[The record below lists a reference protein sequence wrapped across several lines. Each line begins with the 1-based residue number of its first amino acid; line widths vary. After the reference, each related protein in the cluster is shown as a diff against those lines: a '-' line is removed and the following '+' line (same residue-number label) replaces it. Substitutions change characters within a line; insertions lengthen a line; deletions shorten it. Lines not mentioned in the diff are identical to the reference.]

1 MSKKIFFFDIDGTI
15 LQEQS
20 MSKRVFDALNNIRKN
35 GDYCFIASG
44 RPPTFIPDIIKEVG
58 FDGYILANGAYVE
71 FNGNIINEEIL
82 DYNML
87 DELLKF
93 LRETKNDYILQ
104 TKDACYLNK
113 KYLNLYN
120 YFKRI
125 GLKVDEFIYEFDEKE
140 IMKKTIKVEVWPNDY
155 EAGEII
161 KEHLIEFSWNQY
173 EFSNMELYSN
183 KVSKAS
189 GIEKVIQILNIK
201 KEDTYAFGDGRND
214 LEMFEI
220 VEHSYAMGNASEE
233 VKAKAKYVCPSI
245 KDEGVAIVLE
255 KILEDQN

>member
-1 MSKKIFFFDIDGTI
+1 
-15 LQEQS
+15 
-20 MSKRVFDALNNIRKN
+20 
-35 GDYCFIASG
+35 
-44 RPPTFIPDIIKEVG
+44 
-58 FDGYILANGAYVE
+58 
-71 FNGNIINEEIL
+71 
-82 DYNML
+82 
-87 DELLKF
+87 
-93 LRETKNDYILQ
+93 
-104 TKDACYLNK
+104 
-113 KYLNLYN
+113 
-120 YFKRI
+120 
-125 GLKVDEFIYEFDEKE
+125 
-140 IMKKTIKVEVWPNDY
+140 MKKTIKVEVWPNDY

-245 KDEGVAIVLE
+245 KDDGVAIVLE

>member
-120 YFKRI
+120 FFKRI
-125 GLKVDEFIYEFDEKE
+125 GLKVDEFIYEFDEGETEEAKFAYHCDKLE
-140 IMKKTIKVEVWPNDY
+140 CDLQCKLYD
-155 EAGEII
+155 EAGCVR
-161 KEHLIEFSWNQY
+161 Y
-173 EFSNMELYSN
+173 EDQTHSDNHREDVMEALRTGSSTWSYHWLSYDRPKYEDDDNFLNVLDYAIDN
-183 KVSKAS
+183 KIS
-189 GIEKVIQILNIK
+189 
-201 KEDTYAFGDGRND
+201 KED
-214 LEMFEI
+214 
-220 VEHSYAMGNASEE
+220 
-233 VKAKAKYVCPSI
+233 
-245 KDEGVAIVLE
+245 
-255 KILEDQN
+255 